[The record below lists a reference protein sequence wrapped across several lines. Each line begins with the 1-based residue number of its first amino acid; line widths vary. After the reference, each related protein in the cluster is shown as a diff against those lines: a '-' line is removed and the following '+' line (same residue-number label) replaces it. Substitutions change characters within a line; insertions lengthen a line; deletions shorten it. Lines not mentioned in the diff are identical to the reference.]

1 MAAAADLQKRRK
13 INFLPPPFIFKKM
26 TPISQFK
33 RYMWLV
39 DLLHVHGALTKEEI
53 DAYWSRSSLNEK
65 GESRIPRRTFMR
77 MKNDIGSLFGIY
89 IECLRTR
96 SNKYTLEN
104 DEDMKQGHVQQ
115 WLINGFSIN
124 NVLMDSQQLKDR
136 IILENIPSGN
146 KYLTQAIEAMRENRT
161 LLLTYQ
167 SFTMKLP
174 RDIEV
179 LPYCL
184 RCFKQRWYILGK
196 KRGDKE
202 PHFFSLDRVQDLEI
216 TPNKFRL
223 PEDFDA
229 DSFFY
234 NYYGIMQGDTPVETV
249 QLRVTP
255 FYANYLRSLPLHHSQ
270 KEIERTDEYSVFEYH
285 LAPTSDFI
293 QELRSVLP
301 EITVLHPLWLRSKF
315 IEEAKEILENYKS
328 CK

>member
-1 MAAAADLQKRRK
+1 
-13 INFLPPPFIFKKM
+13 M

-39 DLLHVHGALTKEEI
+39 DLLHTHGALTKEEI

-65 GESRIPRRTFMR
+65 GENRIPKRTFMR
-77 MKNDIGSLFGIY
+77 MKNDIGLLFGIY
-89 IECLRTR
+89 IECLRSR
-96 SNKYTLEN
+96 ENRYTLEN
-104 DEDMKQGHVQQ
+104 DEDMKQGYVQQ

-146 KYLTQAIEAMRENRT
+146 KYLATAIEAMREKKT
-161 LLLTYQ
+161 LIVTYQ

-174 RDIEV
+174 REFEIM
-179 LPYCL
+179 PYCL

-202 PHFFSLDRVQDLEI
+202 PHFFSLDRVLDMEI
-216 TPNKFRL
+216 TPLKFKL
-223 PEDFDA
+223 PENFDA

-234 NYYGIMQGDTPVETV
+234 NYYGVMQGDTPVETV
-249 QLRVTP
+249 QLRVMP

-293 QELRSVLP
+293 QELRSFLP
-301 EITVLHPLWLRSKF
+301 EILVLQPLWLRNKF
-315 IEEAKEILENYKS
+315 IDEAKEILENYKY